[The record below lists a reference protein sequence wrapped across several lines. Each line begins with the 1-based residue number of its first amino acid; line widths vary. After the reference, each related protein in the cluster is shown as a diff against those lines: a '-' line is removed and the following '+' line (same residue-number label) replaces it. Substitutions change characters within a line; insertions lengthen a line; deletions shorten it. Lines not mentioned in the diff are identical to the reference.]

1 MQSRVKLSASA
12 TCALRKQL
20 KHPFHFDTIA
30 AQFTTSSRLHKRSK
44 TPRTASP
51 KSRPTIKTVS
61 KRFPEFLNEIPLADL
76 QLARALKKQ
85 FELERVKHISSP
97 LMPTDLLAKLEKQ
110 TFDVSSMIINKC
122 CMKIINALCSW

>member
-1 MQSRVKLSASA
+1 MKLSVARAS
-12 TCALRKQL
+12 LNQSK
-20 KHPFHFDTIA
+20 HFDTIA
-30 AQFTTSSRLHKRSK
+30 APFTTSSRLYKRSK
-44 TPRTASP
+44 TPQTASP

-61 KRFPEFLNEIPLADL
+61 KPFPAYWDEIPLADL

-122 CMKIINALCSW
+122 CMKIINARCRW